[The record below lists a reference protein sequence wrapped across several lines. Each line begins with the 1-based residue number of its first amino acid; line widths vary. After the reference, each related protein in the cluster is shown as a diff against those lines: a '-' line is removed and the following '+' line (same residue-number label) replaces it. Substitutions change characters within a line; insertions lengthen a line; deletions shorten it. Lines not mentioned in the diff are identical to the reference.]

1 MATLELEKTQV
12 LSVEEQAQQHNAM
25 IKERYRRL
33 QDAEHNQFAS
43 ETPSV
48 HASVLAPETPVYAP
62 SVTETPKME
71 QVPQITE
78 YVPTRAEVPV
88 FTTEKFTT
96 ATAHVVETPVAPTQ
110 AVSAPVELYAP
121 TAVETAQYM
130 LSSMAKTVMAV
141 FTLIVVAMLTLI
153 CVNSHIIR
161 QKTVRIQDLEEKKEQ
176 LVDMNEEIQRR
187 IQAAQSEETIAQ
199 YATSQG
205 MILGN

>member
-25 IKERYRRL
+25 IRERYRRL

-43 ETPSV
+43 ETHSV
-48 HASVLAPETPVYAP
+48 HASVIALEAPVYTP
-62 SVTETPKME
+62 PVTETPKME

-78 YVPTRAEVPV
+78 YVPARAEVPV

-96 ATAHVVETPVAPTQ
+96 ATAQVAQTAIAPTQ
-110 AVSAPVELYAP
+110 TVSAPVELYAP
-121 TAVETAQYM
+121 TAVESAQYM
-130 LSSMAKTVMAV
+130 LSSMAKMMMAV

-161 QKTVRIQDLEEKKEQ
+161 QKTVRIQDLEQKKEQ
-176 LVDMNEEIQRR
+176 LMEMNEEIQSR

>member
-25 IKERYRRL
+25 IRERYRRL

-43 ETPSV
+43 ETHSV
-48 HASVLAPETPVYAP
+48 HASVIAPEAPVYAP
-62 SVTETPKME
+62 PVTETPKME

-78 YVPTRAEVPV
+78 YVPARAEVPV

-96 ATAHVVETPVAPTQ
+96 ATAQVAQTAIAPTQ
-110 AVSAPVELYAP
+110 TVSAPVELYAP
-121 TAVETAQYM
+121 TAVESAQYM
-130 LSSMAKTVMAV
+130 LSSMAKMMMAV

-161 QKTVRIQDLEEKKEQ
+161 QKTVRIQDLEQKKEQ
-176 LVDMNEEIQRR
+176 LMEMNEEIQSR

-205 MILGN
+205 MILG